1 MEHLLAAW
9 PRVFEQLQRARH
21 IMLLT
26 DYDGTLTP
34 IVERPEMASMTENAR
49 RSLQALSMRQHLT
62 VGVVSGR
69 SLADLKSKV
78 SVDGLV
84 YGGNHGLEIEG
95 PGVAFLSPVA
105 AELRPSLRVLH
116 SVLSRALCTVKGVF
130 VEDKGLSISVHYRQV
145 ESHRTEDVRD
155 IVRKIVSVAEAN
167 GKTRMT
173 TGKKVYEI
181 RPSVDWDKGNAIRLL
196 MKRHGKGGLRSGL
209 VPLFLGDD
217 LTDEDGF
224 KVVEAYG
231 NGISIFVGEPNRQS
245 AARYYLRTPGEVG
258 GFLEMLVDVADE
270 LCRAA
275 ATEDVPGTGP
285 LQMQDPRRYRCLN
298 GCQTTGFR

>member
-1 MEHLLAAW
+1 LEHLLAAW
-9 PRVFEQLQRARH
+9 PRVFVQLQRARRV
-21 IMLLT
+21 MLLT

-34 IVERPEMASMTENAR
+34 IVERPEMATIPDSVR
-49 RSLQALSMRQHLT
+49 GSLRALAGRQHLT

-69 SLADLKSKV
+69 SLADLKNKV
-78 SVDGLV
+78 RIDGLV

-105 AELRPSLRVLH
+105 EELRPVLRVLH
-116 SVLSRALCTVKGVF
+116 HVLSRALGTVKGVF

-145 ESHRTEDVRD
+145 DHYRTEDVRD

-173 TGKKVYEI
+173 SGKKVYEI
-181 RPSVDWDKGNAIRLL
+181 RPAVNWDKGKAIRLL
-196 MKRHGKGGLRSGL
+196 MKRYGRGGLRSGL
-209 VPLFLGDD
+209 VPLFMGDD

-224 KVVEAYG
+224 RVVEAYG
-231 NGISIFVGEPNRQS
+231 NGISIFVGEPSRQS

-258 GFLEMLVDVADE
+258 SFLEMLTDCADE
-270 LCRAA
+270 LCRAV
-275 ATEDVPGTGP
+275 ATEDAPGTGP
-285 LQMQDPRRYRCLN
+285 LRCRIQ
-298 GCQTTGFR
+298 GMADA